1 MAKSQLTLEET
12 RVMFLSVA
20 EGMEASK
27 DLLTQAD
34 KAIGDGDHGVGM
46 ARGFEAVRQKLESQA
61 FAGLDELFKAV
72 GSTLMASIGGASGAI
87 FGTYFKGGAKGLGGL
102 QVFDSRALALFLVDG
117 LEAVQTRGKAKPG
130 DKTMVDAAQPAA
142 LRARELETMPLD
154 QALTAVMQ
162 AAQQGME
169 KTKELVATT
178 GKAKT
183 LGERS
188 LGHADPGAISTY
200 LIFKSMSE
208 YVTRETTP

>member
-12 RVMFLSVA
+12 RALFLYVA
-20 EGMEASK
+20 RCMEESK

-46 ARGFEAVRQKLESQA
+46 ARGFEAVRQKLASPT
-61 FAGLDELFKAV
+61 FAGLDELFKTI
-72 GSTLMASIGGASGAI
+72 GTTLMASIGGASGAI
-87 FGTYFKGGAKGLGGL
+87 FGTYFRGGAKNLAGQQTL
-102 QVFDSRALALFLVDG
+102 DSKALSLFLVDG
-117 LEAVQTRGKAKPG
+117 LEAVQARGKAKSG
-130 DKTMVDAAQPAA
+130 DKTMVDAAEPAA
-142 LRARELETMPLD
+142 LESKAQVGAPLGDALIAVTEAAR
-154 QALTAVMQ
+154 
-162 AAQQGME
+162 QGME

-200 LIFKSMSE
+200 LILKFMME
-208 YVTRETTP
+208 YVTQ